1 MSYNKK
7 CCQVFVS
14 DSRVNVY
21 IDIDTWVLVLYKVLP
36 EDQGTYQCHINS
48 DPGQKLSINL
58 NVKGA

>member
-1 MSYNKK
+1 M
-7 CCQVFVS
+7 FVS